1 MTYVIGDVHGHLKK
15 LQHLLRDAQLIDA
28 DDQWIGKEAMLCF
41 IGDYVDRGPDS
52 IACLTLIMDL
62 EQQAQQAGGKVI
74 TLLGNHDVGIL
85 SAHFLTNEISDGPG
99 GTFLRDWERNG
110 GRKNDLR
117 LLTSAHIDWLLQ
129 RPAMVRQ
136 DDLLLVHADA
146 LLYYE
151 YGSTVEEVNQNFANV
166 LHGRDGEAW
175 DYLLEQF
182 GSRMEFMDD
191 TVLDRQGTAEARHF
205 LKTYGGAH
213 IVHGHTPIMKI
224 TGKRA
229 VEVTKPLR
237 YADGLCINV
246 DGGMY
251 LGGPGFIFEA

>member
-1 MTYVIGDVHGHLKK
+1 MDKVYVIGDVHGHLKK
-15 LQHLLRDAQLIDA
+15 LQHLLRDAQLMDA
-28 DDQWIGKEAMLCF
+28 ADQWIGKQALLCF

-52 IACLTLIMDL
+52 IACLTLIMEL
-62 EQQAQQAGGKVI
+62 QRQAEQVGGRVL

-85 SAHFLTNEISDGPG
+85 SAYFLQSEPSDGPG

-117 LLTSAHIDWLLQ
+117 LLTATHVEWMLRQ
-129 RPAMVRQ
+129 PAMARHG
-136 DDLLLVHADA
+136 DLLLVHADA
-146 LLYYE
+146 TLYYQ
-151 YGSTVEEVNQNFANV
+151 YGNTIEEVNRNIAAV

-182 GSRMEFMDD
+182 GNRMDFIDD
-191 TVLDRQGTAEARHF
+191 DVLDREGTAEARHF
-205 LKTYGGAH
+205 LKQYGGTR

-229 VEVTKPLR
+229 VEVTKPLI
-237 YADGLCINV
+237 YAEGLCVNV

-251 LGGPGFIFEA
+251 LGGSGFI